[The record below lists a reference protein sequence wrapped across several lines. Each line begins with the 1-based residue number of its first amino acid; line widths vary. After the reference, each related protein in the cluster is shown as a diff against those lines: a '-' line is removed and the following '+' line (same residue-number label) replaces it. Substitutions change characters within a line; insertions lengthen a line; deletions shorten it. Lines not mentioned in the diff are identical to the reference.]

1 VGSVSRALRIR
12 AGEQRTTALI
22 VALMFVSMSG
32 IAIGESGINALFFD
46 RIGTRALPLMY
57 LAQAGSM
64 LVAMFVLTA
73 VLGRVGHRMIYL
85 SSPVLLA
92 AVVLAERTV
101 LLTEARW
108 IYPVLWV
115 TVAFAMLAQGI
126 GLWGTAGTVIDTR
139 QAKRLFPIFGAGGIL
154 GSVVGGLLTRPL
166 ASAVGAENLL
176 LVWAGGLMAA
186 FALCRLVLGPAGTT
200 VRPSAAHRGGSP
212 LRDIASGFAF
222 VRRSRLLVAMAAA
235 AVLFSVLFYSLFLPF
250 ATAATERFPEADQL
264 AGFFGLVWATVT
276 GAAFLLSMLLT
287 NRLFAWFGVAAMVLV
302 LPLLYTGSFGTL
314 LVESGLVTIV
324 ALRIL
329 TGVWLQG
336 VASPAWE
343 TLVNVV
349 PDDRRDQTRAFLNGG
364 PAQVGTA
371 IAGVVALVGQNVL
384 TPRQFAVI
392 GLVASLLTLAAALSI
407 RGSYANALLDALRA
421 GRPQVFER
429 PAAWTPMPLAVDA
442 EAGRVLERSMR
453 SDDVVVRR
461 LAFQLGAE
469 LASEALADDLIA
481 GSDDPD
487 AIVRLAAVRAIPLSS
502 PAGRQAVLWM
512 VDDVEP
518 AVAAAASARALG
530 TAGDTRASGR
540 LAQLLRDGAADVRR
554 SALDQLSLAPPGVA
568 ADMAERL
575 LADPAPRVR
584 ASALERLAAAAPE
597 RTLEPSLAGM
607 RDADPAVRIAAGRAL
622 GAAGPRAIE
631 HVLSALADP
640 RTTDAGVEA
649 ARRVH
654 ADGEAEPILA
664 FVSAAATRA
673 RDDHDLAAAIPSDGE
688 AEALL
693 RDAIME
699 RGRRVARSALWAAT
713 MLATRR
719 DAMETAIENLDGP
732 GAQLANALETLETA
746 GDPALVRPL
755 LSLWER
761 AAPVGADAVDWLT
774 RALADN
780 DATIRRCADLVR
792 ARREGVTMS
801 RSTTIPLIER
811 VLFLR
816 QVPLFA
822 DLEATDLERVAEIA
836 EERGFADGE
845 TIAAE
850 GELGDELHIVI
861 EGTIRVV
868 QDRGGSEHEL
878 ARRTAGDVVG
888 EMSLLTRMPR
898 MASLVADGIVRAIR
912 IGYRE
917 FESMLRERPDVAL
930 GVMRVLAQR
939 LAEERP

>member
-1 VGSVSRALRIR
+1 
-12 AGEQRTTALI
+12 
-22 VALMFVSMSG
+22 
-32 IAIGESGINALFFD
+32 
-46 RIGTRALPLMY
+46 
-57 LAQAGSM
+57 
-64 LVAMFVLTA
+64 
-73 VLGRVGHRMIYL
+73 
-85 SSPVLLA
+85 
-92 AVVLAERTV
+92 
-101 LLTEARW
+101 
-108 IYPVLWV
+108 
-115 TVAFAMLAQGI
+115 
-126 GLWGTAGTVIDTR
+126 
-139 QAKRLFPIFGAGGIL
+139 
-154 GSVVGGLLTRPL
+154 
-166 ASAVGAENLL
+166 
-176 LVWAGGLMAA
+176 
-186 FALCRLVLGPAGTT
+186 
-200 VRPSAAHRGGSP
+200 
-212 LRDIASGFAF
+212 
-222 VRRSRLLVAMAAA
+222 
-235 AVLFSVLFYSLFLPF
+235 
-250 ATAATERFPEADQL
+250 
-264 AGFFGLVWATVT
+264 
-276 GAAFLLSMLLT
+276 
-287 NRLFAWFGVAAMVLV
+287 
-302 LPLLYTGSFGTL
+302 
-314 LVESGLVTIV
+314 
-324 ALRIL
+324 
-329 TGVWLQG
+329 
-336 VASPAWE
+336 
-343 TLVNVV
+343 
-349 PDDRRDQTRAFLNGG
+349 
-364 PAQVGTA
+364 
-371 IAGVVALVGQNVL
+371 
-384 TPRQFAVI
+384 
-392 GLVASLLTLAAALSI
+392 
-407 RGSYANALLDALRA
+407 
-421 GRPQVFER
+421 
-429 PAAWTPMPLAVDA
+429 
-442 EAGRVLERSMR
+442 
-453 SDDVVVRR
+453 
-461 LAFQLGAE
+461 
-469 LASEALADDLIA
+469 
-481 GSDDPD
+481 
-487 AIVRLAAVRAIPLSS
+487 
-502 PAGRQAVLWM
+502 
-512 VDDVEP
+512 
-518 AVAAAASARALG
+518 
-530 TAGDTRASGR
+530 
-540 LAQLLRDGAADVRR
+540 
-554 SALDQLSLAPPGVA
+554 
-568 ADMAERL
+568 
-575 LADPAPRVR
+575 
-584 ASALERLAAAAPE
+584 
-597 RTLEPSLAGM
+597 
-607 RDADPAVRIAAGRAL
+607 
-622 GAAGPRAIE
+622 
-631 HVLSALADP
+631 VLSALADP

-654 ADGEAEPILA
+654 ADGEAEPIRA
-664 FVSAAATRA
+664 FVRAAATRA

-888 EMSLLTRMPR
+888 EMSLLTRTPR